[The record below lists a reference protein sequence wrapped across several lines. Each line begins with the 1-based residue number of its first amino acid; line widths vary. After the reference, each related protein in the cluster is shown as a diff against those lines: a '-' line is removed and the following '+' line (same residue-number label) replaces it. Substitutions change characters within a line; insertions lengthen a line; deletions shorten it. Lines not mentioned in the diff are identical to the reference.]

1 MTDSDTRVLVTGAS
15 GFIAK
20 HIVLDLLRKGYR
32 VRGTVRD
39 RSKGEAV
46 RRTMAENGAD
56 SDGLEIAEADL
67 GSDAGWA
74 EAVAG
79 CRLVLHTASPFPIS
93 SPRDPDEL
101 IVPARDGARRVVA
114 AALDAGAERVVLTSS
129 MAAIAYGHP
138 MDRTAPFTEADW
150 TIVDQPDVG
159 AYVASKYHAEKAA
172 WDEVER
178 RGRRDSLAVVNPSL
192 VLGPILDAGH
202 GTSVE
207 IVRRLLTG
215 KMPALPRVGF
225 PVVDVRDVS
234 AMHIAAMETP
244 AAGGQRFPC
253 SGGFMWLEEIAETLR
268 RGLPGQARKVPRR
281 RMPDWMVKT
290 VALFDRDLR
299 TISGDLGKVRIID
312 TGNARERLGWQ
323 PRPDEEAVLAAARSL
338 IDKGVVTV

>member
-1 MTDSDTRVLVTGAS
+1 MTDTQTTVLVTGAS

-20 HIVLDLLRKGYR
+20 HIVLDLLKKGYR

-39 RSKGEAV
+39 KAKGEAV
-46 RRTMAENGAD
+46 RQTMEENGAD
-56 SDGLEIAEADL
+56 PAGLDIAEADL
-67 GSDAGWA
+67 GSDSGWA
-74 EAVAG
+74 GAVAG
-79 CRLVLHTASPFPIS
+79 CRFVLHTASPFPIS
-93 SPRDPDEL
+93 TPRDPDEI

-138 MDRTAPFTEADW
+138 MERTAPYTADDW
-150 TIVDQPDVG
+150 TRVDRPEVG

-172 WDEVER
+172 WAVAAER
-178 RGRRDSLAVVNPSL
+178 GLEDRLAVINPAL

-253 SGGFMWLEEIAETLR
+253 AGGFMWLEEIAEALR
-268 RGLPGQARKVPRR
+268 QGLPGQAGKVPRR
-281 RMPDWMVKT
+281 RMPDWLVRA
-290 VALFDRDLR
+290 VALFDRDIR
-299 TISGDLGKVRIID
+299 TIAGDLGRVRVLD
-312 TGNARERLGWQ
+312 TSNARKRLGWQ